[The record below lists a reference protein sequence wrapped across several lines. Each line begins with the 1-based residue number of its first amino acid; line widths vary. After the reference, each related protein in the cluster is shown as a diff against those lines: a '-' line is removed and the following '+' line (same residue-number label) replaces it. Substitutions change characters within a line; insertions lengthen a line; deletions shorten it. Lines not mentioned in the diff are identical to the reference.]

1 MRLQFRSCC
10 VVKKICWVCNSRL
23 LNLVFKN
30 PCVVKARSLSPGQR
44 LCHFFQ
50 FLLNFLFASPWKK
63 KKNNNLQSCFFQ
75 KWIYRGYT
83 LLVFSNAKLQGKIPW
98 LWMSLESFRGIYT
111 TMSDVWVAAY
121 FITSHTVHTVKINR
135 FPRKMLNRYEK
146 VESSSVTL
154 IHIWFLGSL
163 DVLLLFLLLI
173 RTR

>member
-1 MRLQFRSCC
+1 MLSVQLSIIKPCVQEPLCC
-10 VVKKICWVCNSRL
+10 VGAFFVPWTTSMSLFSISFKLFICKSMKKE
-23 LNLVFKN
+23 
-30 PCVVKARSLSPGQR
+30 
-44 LCHFFQ
+44 
-50 FLLNFLFASPWKK
+50 
-63 KKNNNLQSCFFQ
+63 KNNNLQSCFFQ
-75 KWIYRGYT
+75 KWTYRGYT

-98 LWMSLESFRGIYT
+98 LWISLESFRGIYT

-154 IHIWFLGSL
+154 IHIWFLVSL
-163 DVLLLFLLLI
+163 DVLLLFFLLI